1 MAQSSVL
8 NKKKSQNQW
17 SKLLSFFTK
26 SPIQEKSS
34 ITPEDCYGPQKY
46 NSKKEISMIKKK
58 KKSLKPVLQ
67 VFLHNGFFST
77 PLS

>member
-34 ITPEDCYGPQKY
+34 INPEDCYGPQKY

-58 KKSLKPVLQ
+58 KKKKKSETSPAG
-67 VFLHNGFFST
+67 VFT
-77 PLS
+77 